1 MARGPIT
8 RLSALLWQARQHK
21 PFGSDLA
28 PNSLFG
34 EILDWMLAPLLILWP
49 VSIVATN
56 HVANNIANQPY
67 DQALADSVVAIMQLV
82 SVEGKRMKIVLP
94 PSSQKLL
101 HTDEVDTL
109 YHQVIRFDGSLAH
122 GDAEIPPPTPE
133 EQVAVGQVL
142 FRDALIAGEPVRVA
156 YSALSEA
163 KGERYAWVQVAET
176 RHKRELL
183 ASRIIS
189 GVLLPQFAII
199 PLAVILVYV
208 GLSRGIAPLNMLQA
222 RIRRR
227 RPTDLSPI
235 PVERIPEE
243 VQPLVLAFNEMMAR
257 LELNLQAQQRF
268 IADAAHQ
275 MRTPLTGLKMQ
286 AELALSEPD
295 PARMRAAL
303 TLIGESTDRAA
314 RLINQLLA
322 LARAEASHEKAHRV
336 EPVDLNALARSAAQE
351 WVERALARRIDLGF
365 ESDEGA
371 HGPLMIEG
379 VPLLLRELL
388 SNLIDNAVKYTPEGG
403 RVTVRTRGTEFA
415 VLEVEDN
422 GIGIAPE
429 EREFIFERFY
439 RSLGTDVDGSGLG
452 LPIVAEIAELH
463 RALIEVESAPGG
475 GSLFRVGF
483 ARRGG
488 AVSPVD
494 LRPE

>member
-1 MARGPIT
+1 MASGPIT
-8 RLSALLWQARQHK
+8 RLGELLRKTRQEK
-21 PFGSDLA
+21 PFGNDAA

-49 VSIVATN
+49 VSIAATN

-67 DQALADSVVAIMQLV
+67 DQALAENVLAISEMV
-82 SVEGKRMKIVLP
+82 NNDGKRLKVVLP
-94 PSSQKLL
+94 ASAQKLL
-101 HTDEVDTL
+101 HTDEIDTQ
-109 YHQVIRFDGSLAH
+109 YHQVRQFDGTVAY
-122 GDAEIPPPTPE
+122 GDPDIPLPTPE
-133 EQVAVGQVL
+133 QPIVVGQVL
-142 FRDALIAGEPVRVA
+142 FRDVLIGGESVRVA
-156 YSALSEA
+156 YSGLREA
-163 KGERYAWVQVAET
+163 KGERMGWVQVAET
-176 RHKRELL
+176 RHKREQL

-199 PLAVILVYV
+199 PLAVILVYI
-208 GLSRGIAPLNMLQA
+208 GLTRGIRPLSLLQA

-227 RPTDLSPI
+227 RPTDLSQIPI
-235 PVERIPEE
+235 ERTPEE

-295 PARMRAAL
+295 PARMREAL
-303 TLIGESTDRAA
+303 ALIGESTDRAA
-314 RLINQLLA
+314 HLINQLLV
-322 LARAEASHEKAHRV
+322 LARAEASHEKVHRV
-336 EPVDLNALARSAAQE
+336 EPVDLNSLARSVTQE
-351 WVERALARRIDLGF
+351 WFERALARKIDLGF
-365 ESDEGA
+365 ETD
-371 HGPLMIEG
+371 HWPLMIEG

-388 SNLIDNAVKYTPEGG
+388 SNLIDNAVKYTPDGG

-415 VLEVEDN
+415 VLEVEDS

-429 EREFIFERFY
+429 ERERIFERFY
-439 RSLGTDVDGSGLG
+439 RTLGTDVDGSGLG

-463 RALIEVESAPGG
+463 RALIVVTSADGG
-475 GSLFRVGF
+475 GSLFRVSF

-488 AVSPVD
+488 VVSPVD